1 MSFAAALILT
11 AVASAAP
18 APAPGAQ
25 VLGTADVT
33 VSLLKPVAVRQQSG
47 PVSQP
52 DTPRYQLTRRDGL
65 ILVEFQ

>member
-1 MSFAAALILT
+1 MSFAAALILA
-11 AVASAAP
+11 AVTSAAP
-18 APAPGAQ
+18 APPPGAQ
-25 VLGTADVT
+25 VLATADVT
-33 VSLLKPVAVRQQSG
+33 VTVLKPVAVRQQSG